1 MPFSVTTLMREP
13 GIFGSVSICVLI
25 LEVSQVSFWRARKPE
40 GGRICSSL
48 WTVFTR

>member
-13 GIFGSVSICVLI
+13 GMFGSVSIWVLI

-40 GGRICSSL
+40 GGSTCSSL
-48 WTVFTR
+48 CTVLTR